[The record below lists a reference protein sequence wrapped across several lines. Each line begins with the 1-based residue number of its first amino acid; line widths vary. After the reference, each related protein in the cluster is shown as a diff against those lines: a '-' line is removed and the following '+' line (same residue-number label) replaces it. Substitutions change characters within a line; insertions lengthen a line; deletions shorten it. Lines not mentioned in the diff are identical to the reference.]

1 MIGKRAKTFG
11 NSKVLWVVCA
21 KEGDSEEGRG
31 VNKLKASIL
40 GLALG

>member
-31 VNKLKASIL
+31 GNK
-40 GLALG
+40 